1 MIYALHVECFRNV
14 DKSEQSICEKIP
26 WPRVCNS
33 NYRNQEKADR
43 RTKALNFERLNA
55 LWWTERSVLRRIVGP
70 YAAYSEGTGRLSRA
84 VRVISDER
92 ASSSNASRPEE
103 PSRGSCHLDASPN
116 SSGRQ
121 VIEPAS
127 GPWSSPVVMVRTKD
141 GSPRFSVDYRRQNAV
156 TRVDAQPIPRIDDT
170 LDALAGANCSALW
183 TKIPATDSSGALPIL
198 RHAVR
203 AEQRPCDVSAA
214 NGKSAKGIDVEDAG
228 EVLTNAAECTLPAPR
243 RNATRDWYRPG
254 EDSSCPKVAHAR
266 MREGGPA
273 EFCRRSESS
282 ARTDQERIKV
292 ALGAEGGGGVHS
304 PEKGAGQ
311 PLDPRPPRFR
321 PNFPPRCGRQQRRRP
336 SNAVSIRTF
345 IARTVH
351 NSLRWLRNFR
361 EPEGHVARWLERLA
375 EFDFDMVHR
384 AVRKHLNADALS
396 RHVCKQCGL
405 EGSPAE
411 VSVGSVK
418 LDAANPIKKWR
429 ESDKDLQ
436 QIREWSTQRTW
447 PQVAPEGTRLLRSL
461 WSQRERIVV
470 HEGTICRKLETP
482 DTGESRLLEVI
493 LKQRIPEILAAVHN
507 RQSGAHLGV
516 SKTLTMLRQRYY
528 WPQQREDVEDWC
540 RACQACVARAV
551 PSKKP
556 QAPMQLQA
564 VGFSFQRVGTDIV
577 GPVEE
582 TRIGNR
588 YILQVCDF
596 ISKWPEAFASPNAE
610 ARTVA
615 SALGTASSAVAVRQR
630 RSSLI
635 REYTTQD
642 NRTIFGRI
650 TCRKRITDINKSRE
664 FRIGEEVWVEN
675 ELNREWNPGI
685 IDHQTGE
692 LSYGVLVAGQRKRKH
707 ANQ

>member
-1 MIYALHVECFRNV
+1 MLTKVNKAYAR
-14 DKSEQSICEKIP
+14 KSRG
-26 WPRVCNS
+26 RVFVTAIT
-33 NYRNQEKADR
+33 ETR
-43 RTKALNFERLNA
+43 RRRALNFERLNA

-84 VRVISDER
+84 RETVDRLIREMLHAR
-92 ASSSNASRPEE
+92 
-103 PSRGSCHLDASPN
+103 
-116 SSGRQ
+116 

-183 TKIPATDSSGALPIL
+183 TKIPATDRTLGRGAVPPAVSGA
-198 RHAVR
+198 V
-203 AEQRPCDVSAA
+203 V
-214 NGKSAKGIDVEDAG
+214 KAG

-336 SNAVSIRTF
+336 SNAVSISLCYPALPIASLRRTF

-635 REYTTQD
+635 RVGTSY
-642 NRTIFGRI
+642 
-650 TCRKRITDINKSRE
+650 
-664 FRIGEEVWVEN
+664 
-675 ELNREWNPGI
+675 LN
-685 IDHQTGE
+685 
-692 LSYGVLVAGQRKRKH
+692 L
-707 ANQ
+707 